1 MPPPVA
7 LTLTLGLIAYLLW
20 RDAKELPRVSKAIWI
35 PILWLMINGSRQVGQ
50 WFDAGT
56 ALTAQRL
63 EEGTPIDK
71 AVYAS
76 LILAGLWVLARR
88 RVNVGQVLR
97 SNPWIIV
104 FILYEG
110 MSVMWSDFP
119 LVSFKRWIKAVG
131 DPVMILVVWTDPVP
145 ARAIVAS
152 LKRCAYVLIPLS
164 VLFCKYYEHLGRR
177 FSAWGGSSYTGVT
190 TDKNMLGYL
199 LFAFGVFFAA
209 ALLVDSG
216 RRLANGSR
224 DRASQLISVLLLTM
238 IAWLVVIANSQTAL
252 VSLLIGIT
260 VLLASRVRMVRRHVG
275 SFAIAMVVVI
285 VAAEFLFAVSE
296 SLVEATG
303 RDMTFTG
310 RTGLWQTVLREP
322 VNPLFGAGY
331 SSFWLGER
339 LTRFWAMYPNSPP
352 MQAHNA
358 YVELYV
364 NLGLVGLF
372 LLAGVLWTGL
382 RRVRQR
388 VAALDTTTSDHDRL
402 IGLFGLSYGVA
413 FLFYSI
419 TEATFAGLNTLF
431 VIFLMLAFQYQ
442 RAPTLQHT
450 FAVTR
455 ASGGWKPRGSPATAQ
470 PAWQRR

>member
-7 LTLTLGLIAYLLW
+7 LALTLGLIAYLLW
-20 RDAKELPRVSKAIWI
+20 RDAKELPKVSKAIWI

-50 WFDAGT
+50 WFDAGS
-56 ALTAQRL
+56 AFTAQRL

-71 AVYAS
+71 VVYAS
-76 LILAGLWVLARR
+76 LIVAGLWVLARR
-88 RVNVGQVLR
+88 RINVWQVLR

-110 MSVMWSDFP
+110 ISVVWSDYP
-119 LVSFKRWIKAVG
+119 LVAFKRWVKAVG
-131 DPVMILVVWTDPVP
+131 DPVMILVLWTDPVP

-152 LKRCAYVLIPLS
+152 LKRVAYVLIPLS

-177 FSAWGGSSYTGVT
+177 FGAWGGSSYTGVT

-199 LFAFGVFFAA
+199 LFAFGLFFAA
-209 ALLVDSG
+209 ALLVESA
-216 RRLANGSR
+216 RRLANGR
-224 DRASQLISVLLLTM
+224 HDRTSLLINVAMLMM

-252 VSLLIGIT
+252 VSLLIGTT
-260 VLLASRVRMVRRHVG
+260 VLLASRFRTVRRHAG
-275 SFAIAMVVVI
+275 SYAVAVVVVA
-285 VAAEFLFAVSE
+285 VAAELLFSASE
-296 SLVEATG
+296 SLIDATG

-310 RTGLWQTVLREP
+310 RTGLWQTVLQEP
-322 VNPLFGAGY
+322 VNPLFGVGY

-358 YVELYV
+358 YLELYI

-372 LLAGVLWTGL
+372 LIAGVLWTGL
-382 RRVRQR
+382 RRARQR
-388 VAALDTTTSDHDRL
+388 VAGLDATTPEHDRL
-402 IGLFGLSYGVA
+402 IGRFGLAYGVA

-431 VIFLMLAFQYQ
+431 VIFLLLAFQYR
-442 RAPTLQHT
+442 RAPSLQQA
-450 FAVTR
+450 FVMKR
-455 ASGGWKPRGSPATAQ
+455 ASRGWQPRGSPATAQ
-470 PAWQRR
+470 PVWQRR